1 MKIRY
6 YVQQSGDNWIVLDRL
21 KIKMHND
28 VVATFPSRREA
39 RAKAKELND
48 QDRPSVATE
57 EVRHDTRPD

>member
-28 VVATFPSRREA
+28 VVCVLPSRREA
-39 RAKAKELND
+39 RARAKELND
-48 QDRPSVATE
+48 EDRPSSTTE